1 MIDFISTEAPSGCAL
16 VWLDCA
22 ELIDNGFH
30 LLVGRGTGEVINE
43 PSKAEFNGLTFRL
56 IPSSLDT
63 SKYRCLLSGSIHK
76 YRNSGGNN
84 HDRFTLS
91 EVFRV
96 LHELSVKFGIDLN
109 STVLHG
115 VEFGVNL
122 RLPYP
127 PSKVIKSVVV
137 HRNTPYEAINK
148 NRKIGVV
155 CVRSQYEIK
164 IYDKG
169 LACGVASEN
178 IIRIEYKVFKMQALA
193 GLGIT
198 QLIDLCNPKKF
209 PPLVDF
215 LVSALN
221 DTVFIPPD
229 TILDLLTIREQ
240 STFHAMSKPYYWQS
254 LTRKKRFDAR
264 NTIARILK
272 KCNAF
277 DYQRDLKERL
287 LNEVNLICDV
297 QKEALESVNITS
309 SFQGIEADE
318 NVTFLPLEYRVKTLQ
333 RQFLETCSPFMP
345 NVFKEVSGSRCC
357 ITCGKDISM
366 NKTNSVFC
374 SEKYNPFAKRCRNKD
389 SNKRRTFKRKIMNAV
404 NKNKW
409 LQITYKNPD
418 TSEIYTD
425 ILHGSE
431 VAVNRGY
438 LNTIIKIEVLHDNP
452 TLYNEPNNP
461 HPEVITGESAK
472 KLLEQLTKENQND

>member
-22 ELIDNGFH
+22 ELIDNGFR

-96 LHELSVKFGIDLN
+96 LNELSVKFGIDLN

-127 PSKVIKSVVV
+127 PSKLIKSVVV

-148 NRKIGVV
+148 KRRIGVV
-155 CVRSQYEIK
+155 CVRAKYEIK

-169 LACGVASEN
+169 YVSGLSKEN
-178 IIRIEYKVFKMQALA
+178 ILRIEYKVFKMQQLE
-193 GLGIT
+193 GMGISR
-198 QLIDLCNPKKF
+198 LSDLCDPNKVA
-209 PPLVDF
+209 PLLGLLLGVLD
-215 LVSALN
+215 N
-221 DTVFIPPD
+221 TVFVPTD
-229 TILDLLTIREQ
+229 TDLSVLTEREK
-240 STFHAMSKPYYWQS
+240 TNFYAMSNAFVWQNFSKAKLYNSKSS
-254 LTRKKRFDAR
+254 LD
-264 NTIARILK
+264 RILK

-277 DYQRDLKERL
+277 DYQNDLKIRVLEEWEKL
-287 LNEVNLICDV
+287 MDV
-297 QKEALESVNITS
+297 SQKAEKS
-309 SFQGIEADE
+309 
-318 NVTFLPLEYRVKTLQ
+318 VTFLPSFQDKEALGNVTFVPLEYSVQKSQ
-333 RQFLETCSPFMP
+333 KQFLETCSPFMP